1 MYTIAITGGIGSGK
15 SVVSTVLRIMG
26 YPVYDSDSEA
36 KKLMDE
42 SLEIRQAIANRISPD
57 AITPDGHID
66 RQRLARIVFT
76 DKSALAT
83 LNSIVH
89 SSVRD
94 HFDKWRQQDKVAF
107 IETAILYQ
115 SRLDQ
120 MVNEV
125 WDVIAPTEVRI
136 NRVMKRN
143 GITAEQVRARIE
155 AQQFIPDTLHPNVH
169 TITNAPDV
177 PVLPQI
183 IALLPQIGR

>member
-94 HFDKWRQQDKVAF
+94 HFDKWRQRDKVAF

-155 AQQFIPDTLHPNVH
+155 AQQFIPDTPHPNVH